1 MKLWMLA
8 IGTRLTGPEQ
18 ALFDDY
24 ASRFRKLGP
33 QVGLRKLTVIDV
45 SAGPDKNT
53 EAERLL
59 SKVPSGATVLRLD
72 EHGEN
77 LPSAALSQKIGRWRD
92 TGVSDLAFLI
102 GGASGFGNAVIEA
115 VPKEIAFGAQT
126 WPHRLVKIMLS
137 EQLYRAATLLAGHP
151 YHKS

>member
-1 MKLWMLA
+1 MKLWILA

-18 ALFDDY
+18 ALFEDY
-24 ASRFRKLGP
+24 AGRFRKLGP
-33 QVGLRKLTVIDV
+33 QLGLRKLTVIDLA
-45 SAGPDKNT
+45 AGPDKAT

-59 SKVPSGATVLRLD
+59 GKLPAGATALRLD

-77 LPSAALSQKIGRWRD
+77 MPSETLSQKIGTWRD

-102 GGASGFGNAVIEA
+102 GGANGFGDSVIQA
-115 VPKEIAFGAQT
+115 VPKQIAFGAQT

-151 YHKS
+151 YHKA